1 MFIGVGILGRLGLG
15 RRLGFRLRV
24 LLDRRAW
31 LVGFVD
37 LLDGLLEWF
46 RFAGLFDCLGTRIGR
61 WLGLCVDRFRI
72 LGLVMRL
79 DRILCLGLCWRRG
92 IGRNLG
98 GLAARRCLPRFR
110 ICRCSRWAVGLGRG
124 ARPCGLPIGLAGAL
138 RLLQRLGRGR
148 CWLLVR
154 KAASLS
160 RDRILCSR
168 ILGNRS
174 LFLGH
179 CGFRRWCF
187 GMFAPCDLLMRGA
200 DYRLRSGGLVLLK

>member
-15 RRLGFRLRV
+15 RRLGVRLRV

-79 DRILCLGLCWRRG
+79 DRILCLGLYSRIG

-98 GLAARRCLPRFR
+98 DLVGRRCLPRFR

-124 ARPCGLPIGLAGAL
+124 ARPCGPPIGLAGAL
-138 RLLQRLGRGR
+138 RLLRRPTRVL
-148 CWLLVR
+148 CWLPVR
-154 KAASLS
+154 RVVLLS

-174 LFLGH
+174 LFLRR
-179 CGFRRWCF
+179 CGFRRWWF
-187 GMFAPCDLLMRGA
+187 ETFAPCDPLMLAG
-200 DYRLRSGGLVLLK
+200 DYRLRSGGLVLWR